1 MKAIPI
7 DYIKELIEVLQDCK
21 QDEEEKRGGLFKNM
35 LYCNARINCLNDL
48 LKYWEEDSKE
58 WTNESNINVK

>member
-21 QDEEEKRGGLFKNM
+21 QDEEEKRGGGCL
-35 LYCNARINCLNDL
+35 RIC
-48 LKYWEEDSKE
+48 YIATQE
-58 WTNESNINVK
+58 